1 MLGGV
6 SSLCGGLTPD
16 RESVDVLLSCLSL
29 YAYTE
34 GGDSMELM
42 NVVVQL
48 IGTACRVISAVCS
61 IVNLTHNKKK

>member
-1 MLGGV
+1 
-6 SSLCGGLTPD
+6 
-16 RESVDVLLSCLSL
+16 
-29 YAYTE
+29 
-34 GGDSMELM
+34 MELM